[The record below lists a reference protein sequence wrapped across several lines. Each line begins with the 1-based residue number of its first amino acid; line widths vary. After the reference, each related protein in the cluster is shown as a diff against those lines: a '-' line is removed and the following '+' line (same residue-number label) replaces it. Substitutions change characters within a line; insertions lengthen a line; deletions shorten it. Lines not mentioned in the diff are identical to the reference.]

1 MKEKLIKKGITNKG
15 LEILCSR
22 MSEFKDLNILK
33 INLDNINKINNKI
46 DNKGV
51 EIIKKGLEKL

>member
-1 MKEKLIKKGITNKG
+1 MNKKLSKKGIANNG
-15 LEILCSR
+15 LKILCSKII
-22 MSEFKDLNILK
+22 EFKDLKILT
-33 INLDNINKINNKI
+33 INLDNLNKINNKI

>member
-1 MKEKLIKKGITNKG
+1 MSKKLIKKGITNKG
-15 LEILCSR
+15 LEILCSKI
-22 MSEFKDLNILK
+22 SKLKGWKIVK
-33 INLDNINKINNKI
+33 INLDNINRINNKI

>member
-1 MKEKLIKKGITNKG
+1 MIKKGITNKG

-22 MSEFKDLNILK
+22 MSEFKDLKILK
-33 INLDNINKINNKI
+33 INLDNSNTFNNKIN
-46 DNKGV
+46 NKGV

>member
-1 MKEKLIKKGITNKG
+1 MNKKLIKKGITNKG
-15 LEILCSR
+15 LEILCSKIPK
-22 MSEFKDLNILK
+22 FKDFKILK
-33 INLDNINKINNKI
+33 INLDNINRINNKI